1 MLVVVAA
8 NAFSAI
14 IAVKGFLPPL
24 LDAAVAAVERSRGL
38 LGPLPPP

>member
-24 LDAAVAAVERSRGL
+24 LAAAERSRGL
-38 LGPLPPP
+38 LGPPPTPPP